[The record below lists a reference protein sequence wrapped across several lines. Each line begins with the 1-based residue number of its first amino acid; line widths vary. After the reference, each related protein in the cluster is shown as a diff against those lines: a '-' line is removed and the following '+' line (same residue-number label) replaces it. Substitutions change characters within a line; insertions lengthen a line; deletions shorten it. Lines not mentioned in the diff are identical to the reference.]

1 MNMLSEI
8 KSKYADYR
16 LNKINRLE
24 TSISQ
29 GDSGIK
35 SNNKSPPKIMPDKL
49 KITLKTLPKQLSIAK
64 NMEYTVK
71 SLKNNPEN
79 PGAIAENGFKE
90 KFEDYAHLVGIDLVA
105 YTDIPSEFIFKDR
118 YLTYKNAIV
127 LVMEMNKEAIDNA
140 PSPQTQEMGV
150 VTYDELGK
158 TTNLLTSY
166 LRENGFAA
174 QASHPAG
181 GFVVYPALA
190 QKAGLGCKGRHG
202 MLITPEFG
210 PRQRISAIFTSITNF
225 PHNNDNEHSW
235 MNDFCEKCG
244 KCIKSCPENAITEEH
259 LENNEKRTVILK
271 ESCHGC
277 TICMKECMFNRK
289 DYAQIKDR
297 IHPVIREWND
307 GSKKVRT

>member
-8 KSKYADYR
+8 KSKYANYR

-29 GDSGIK
+29 GDCGIK
-35 SNNKSPPKIMPDKL
+35 SSATSPPKIMPDKL
-49 KITLKTLPKQLSIAK
+49 KITLKTLPKHLSIAK

-79 PGAIAENGFKE
+79 PEAIAENGFKE
-90 KFEDYAHLVGIDLVA
+90 KFEDNAHSVGIDLVA
-105 YTDIPSEFIFKDR
+105 YTDIPPEFIFKDR

-190 QKAGLGCKGRHG
+190 QKAGLGQIGRHG

-210 PRQRISAIFTSITNF
+210 PRQRISAIFTSIQNMPSTTVN
-225 PHNNDNEHSW
+225 PHLWIE
-235 MNDFCEKCG
+235 DFCQRCG
-244 KCIKSCPENAITEEH
+244 KCIKSCPGNAITEEPIQ
-259 LENNEKRTVILK
+259 NDKKKTVILK

-277 TICMKECMFNRK
+277 TICMKECSFNRR
-289 DYAQIKDR
+289 DYAQIKCR
-297 IHPVIREWND
+297 IHPEIREWNR
-307 GSKKVRT
+307 SENVRT